1 MAKDFGCYK
10 NVCRRDASV
19 IGLREESIRAWK
31 RTNWVFCCR
40 EEILRQRKERL
51 SGGRWR
57 CGQKAALALAD
68 FIGRSPVRCKEHGVD
83 RYGRVIA
90 ACYVRDED
98 VERWM
103 VTNGWAL
110 AYRRYSDDYVD
121 EEAIAQDAH
130 AGIWRGQFVPPWEWR
145 RGERLNTDD

>member
-40 EEILRQRKERL
+40 EEILRPRKERL

-57 CGQKAALALAD
+57 CRREGETDRK
-68 FIGRSPVRCKEHGVD
+68 KGVAF
-83 RYGRVIA
+83 YGTIR
-90 ACYVRDED
+90 
-98 VERWM
+98 
-103 VTNGWAL
+103 
-110 AYRRYSDDYVD
+110 
-121 EEAIAQDAH
+121 
-130 AGIWRGQFVPPWEWR
+130 
-145 RGERLNTDD
+145 